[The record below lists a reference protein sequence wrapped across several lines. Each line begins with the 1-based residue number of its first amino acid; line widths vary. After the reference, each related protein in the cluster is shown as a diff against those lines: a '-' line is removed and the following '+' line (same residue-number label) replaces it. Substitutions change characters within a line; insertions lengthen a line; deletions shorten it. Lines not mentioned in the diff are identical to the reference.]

1 MRELWW
7 WFGNNSSQLQAIG
20 SIAAAFAAA
29 ALCVVAVR
37 QAHAADAQASAALAQ
52 VAAAD
57 RQTATSILIADKQTS
72 PNISIT
78 AAQARDGI
86 LIKDAFAMLNNGNGT
101 AKDVKLTY
109 RDQNIDSEI
118 QLRNDVLVV
127 RDSLEVRFDGARGAQ
142 SGFRLTYST
151 QFGTR
156 YALEFQWN
164 GNSSRPVNEK
174 LIVVSSANP
183 LPADVGSANAR

>member
-1 MRELWW
+1 MHELWS

-37 QAHAADAQASAALAQ
+37 QARAADAQANAALAQ
-52 VAAAD
+52 VTAAN
-57 RQTATSILIADKQTS
+57 RQTATSILIADKETS

-78 AAQARDGI
+78 AAQTRDGI
-86 LIKDAFAMLNNGNGT
+86 LVKDAFVILNNGTGPAN
-101 AKDVKLTY
+101 DVKLAY
-109 RDQNIDSEI
+109 RDQNIDSAF

-127 RDSLEVRFDGARGAQ
+127 RDSLEVRFDGVRGAH

-151 QFGTR
+151 LFGTQ
-156 YALEFQWN
+156 YALEFEWN
-164 GNSSRPVNEK
+164 GNSSRSVNEK
-174 LIVVSSANP
+174 LTVVS
-183 LPADVGSANAR
+183 PALTAPR